1 MFDEVR
7 SFSLNKDR
15 DVHGYTFP
23 CIRPRVEPQ
32 IDSSAKPGR
41 KQPRPRHPHLKL
53 TSLHHNISSTTSP
66 IIAPSYRLTLSPPSS
81 HVMSKDLDKSLLDR
95 LNALRGNSAGQEKP
109 VSTEYIT
116 YRPQI
121 STPTNTTLGSRLI
134 SLSAKRNQLEMI
146 H

>member
-23 CIRPRVEPQ
+23 CITPRVEPQ

-66 IIAPSYRLTLSPPSS
+66 IILHHTHSLSALPNLQA
-81 HVMSKDLDKSLLDR
+81 MSKDLDKSLLDR
-95 LNALRGNSAGQEKP
+95 LNALRGNTAGQDKP
-109 VSTEYIT
+109 VSTEYIIHNFS
-116 YRPQI
+116 QI
-121 STPTNTTLGSRLI
+121 CQLI
-134 SLSAKRNQLEMI
+134 SP
-146 H
+146 